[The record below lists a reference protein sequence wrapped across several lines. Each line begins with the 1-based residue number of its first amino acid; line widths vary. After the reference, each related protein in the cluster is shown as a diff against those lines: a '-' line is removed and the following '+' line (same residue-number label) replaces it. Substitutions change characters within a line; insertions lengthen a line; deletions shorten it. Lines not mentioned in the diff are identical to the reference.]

1 MACYGP
7 TKRGFLMLCD
17 TSFVRRLKFQFRVKN
32 SGRWQ
37 GKTVMSLGFLLCL
50 SVSPSHADVPPEQIG
65 RLQKD
70 LTPLGSE
77 RGGNADG
84 SIPAW
89 TGGLSSPPSGIGYER
104 GKHLPDPFAAD
115 KPLLRVT
122 GDNAGVYDAF
132 ITRGQKALLE
142 RHDSYFMDIY
152 PTRRSC
158 AQPAHVYKAAARNAE
173 VGELV
178 AGGNGVAKAIMA
190 SPFPIPNN
198 GLEIVWNH
206 TLRYRGYKLQRQFTA
221 IPVNQSGDY
230 YEITVHDD
238 AILRWSDPQ
247 KNSAEELDNIS
258 ILYLLQ
264 TKAPARSAGYVVLV
278 QESLNM
284 SVEARRAWTYS
295 PGTRRV
301 RRAPTI
307 AYDNPGTNSD
317 GITTSD
323 SFGGFNGAPDRF
335 DWTMRGRS
343 EKFIVYNN
351 FRRVLT
357 PYAEMIGKRHIN
369 QEVMRYEKHRVWE
382 VEGNLKDNF
391 RHVYSR
397 RVFYI
402 DEDTKGIVATEIY
415 DGRGELWRVQELGG
429 GVQYELPLCG
439 GSGDTV
445 YDLVVGRYL
454 MLGLINEEKPIN
466 FDASHLDA
474 DRYTPANIR
483 RLGR

>member
-1 MACYGP
+1 M
-7 TKRGFLMLCD
+7 
-17 TSFVRRLKFQFRVKN
+17 SVVKN
-32 SGRWQ
+32 LFSYSEGAAGFRRTNRAAFALKLGAALGAAVVLVSG
-37 GKTVMSLGFLLCL
+37 LA
-50 SVSPSHADVPPEQIG
+50 HAKVPPSQIE
-65 RLQKD
+65 RLDKD

-89 TGGLSSPPSGIGYER
+89 SGGITAPPQGIGYEK

-115 KPLLRVT
+115 KPLFRVT
-122 GDNAGVYDAF
+122 GQNTAQYDRF

-142 RHDSYFMDIY
+142 RHDSYFLDVY
-152 PTRRSC
+152 PSRRSC
-158 AQPAHVYKAAARNAE
+158 AQPDFVYKAAKNNAAI
-173 VGELV
+173 GELV
-178 AGGNGVAKAIMA
+178 AEGNGVAKAIMA

-247 KNSAEELDNIS
+247 KRAAEDLDNIS

-284 SVEARRAWTYS
+284 AIEARKAWTYS

-343 EKFIVYNN
+343 EKFIAYNN

-357 PYAEMIGKRHIN
+357 PYKDLVGKNHIN
-369 QEVMRYEKHRVWE
+369 QDYMRYEKHRVWE
-382 VEGNLKDNF
+382 VVGNLKSNF
-391 RHVYSR
+391 RHVYSQ

-402 DEDTKGIVATEIY
+402 DEDTKGIVATEIF

-445 YDLVVGRYL
+445 YDLAVGRYL
-454 MLGLINEEKPIN
+454 MLGLINEEKPID

-474 DRYTPANIR
+474 NRYTPANIR

>member
-1 MACYGP
+1 MSFRKSFLTLSLSALMA
-7 TKRGFLMLCD
+7 TAQAK
-17 TSFVRRLKFQFRVKN
+17 
-32 SGRWQ
+32 
-37 GKTVMSLGFLLCL
+37 
-50 SVSPSHADVPPEQIG
+50 VPPEQMA
-65 RLQKD
+65 RLDQD

-77 RGGNADG
+77 RGANKDG

-89 TGGLSSPPSGIGYER
+89 TGGLTGPPEGIGYEK
-104 GKHLPDPFAAD
+104 GKHLPDPFSAD
-115 KPLLRVT
+115 QPLFRVT
-122 GDNAGVYDAF
+122 GANAGDYDQF
-132 ITRGQKALLE
+132 ITRGQRAMLE
-142 RHDSYFMDIY
+142 RHDTYFLDVY

-158 AQPAHVYKAAARNAE
+158 ALPDFVYKAARNNALI
-173 VGELV
+173 GELV
-178 AGGNGVAKAIMA
+178 SDGNGVAKAIMA

-198 GLEIVWNH
+198 GLELVWNH

-230 YEITVHDD
+230 YQITVHDD

-247 KNSAEELDNIS
+247 KRNAEELDNIS
-258 ILYLLQ
+258 IYYLLQ

-335 DWTMRGRS
+335 DWTARGRS
-343 EKFIVYNN
+343 EKFIAYNN
-351 FRRVLT
+351 YRRVLT
-357 PYAEMIGKRHIN
+357 PYEQLVGKHHIN
-369 QEVMRYEKHRVWE
+369 QELMRYEKHRVWE

-415 DGRGELWRVQELGG
+415 DGRGQLWRVQELGG

-445 YDLVVGRYL
+445 YDLMVGRYL
-454 MLGLINEEKPIN
+454 MLGLINEEKPID
-466 FDASHLDA
+466 FDAKHLDA
-474 DRYTPANIR
+474 SRYTPANIR

>member
-1 MACYGP
+1 MKAFYTGVAVSLFVSGLMGP
-7 TKRGFLMLCD
+7 VAAK
-17 TSFVRRLKFQFRVKN
+17 
-32 SGRWQ
+32 
-37 GKTVMSLGFLLCL
+37 
-50 SVSPSHADVPPEQIG
+50 VPPEQVA
-65 RLQKD
+65 RLGDD
-70 LTPLGSE
+70 LTPMGSE
-77 RGGNADG
+77 KAGNADG

-89 TGGLSSPPSGIGYER
+89 TGGLTAPPEGIGYEK

-115 KPLLRVT
+115 KPLFRVDAT
-122 GDNAGVYDAF
+122 NVSQYDAF
-132 ITRGQKALLE
+132 ITRGQKALIE
-142 RHDSYFMDIY
+142 RHSTYFLDVY

-158 AQPAHVYKAAARNAE
+158 ALPEHVYRAAKKNAE
-173 VGELV
+173 IGELV
-178 AGGNGVAKAIMA
+178 ADGNGVAKAIMA

-198 GLEIVWNH
+198 GLEVVWNH
-206 TLRYRGYKLQRQFTA
+206 TLRYRGYKLQREFTA
-221 IPVNQSGDY
+221 IPVNQKGDY

-247 KNSAEELDNIS
+247 MSAAEDLDNIS

-284 SVEARRAWTYS
+284 AVEARKAWTYS

-323 SFGGFNGAPDRF
+323 SYGGYNGAPDRF
-335 DWTMRGRS
+335 DWTVRGRS
-343 EKFIVYNN
+343 EKFIAYNN
-351 FRRVLT
+351 YRRVLT
-357 PYAEMIGKRHIN
+357 PYEELVGEKHIN
-369 QEVMRYEKHRVWE
+369 QSTMRYEKHRVWE
-382 VEGNLKDNF
+382 VVGTLKPDF
-391 RHVYSR
+391 RHVYGR

-402 DEDTKGIVATEIY
+402 DEDTNGIVATEIY
-415 DGRGELWRVQELGG
+415 DGRGQLWRVQELGG

-454 MLGLINEEKPIN
+454 MIGLINEEKPIN
-466 FDASHLDA
+466 FDALHLDA
-474 DRYTPANIR
+474 TRYTPANIR

>member
-1 MACYGP
+1 MTYKGLVA
-7 TKRGFLMLCD
+7 
-17 TSFVRRLKFQFRVKN
+17 
-32 SGRWQ
+32 
-37 GKTVMSLGFLLCL
+37 LGVALAVGLAP
-50 SVSPSHADVPPEQIG
+50 VAAKVPPEQVA
-65 RLQKD
+65 RLGDD
-70 LTPLGSE
+70 LTPMGSE
-77 RGGNADG
+77 KGGNKDG
-84 SIPAW
+84 SIPTW
-89 TGGLSSPPSGIGYER
+89 KGGITAPPEGIGYEK

-115 KPLLRVT
+115 KPLFRV
-122 GDNAGVYDAF
+122 DAGNVAEYDDF
-132 ITRGQKALLE
+132 VTRGQKALIE
-142 RHDSYFMDIY
+142 RHSTYFLDVY

-158 AQPAHVYKAAARNAE
+158 ALPEHVYKAAIKNAE
-173 VGELV
+173 IGELV
-178 AGGNGVAKAIMA
+178 AEGNGVAKAIMA

-198 GLEIVWNH
+198 GLEVVWNH
-206 TLRYRGYKLQRQFTA
+206 TLRYRGFKLQRQFTA
-221 IPVNQSGDY
+221 IPVNQSGDH

-247 KNSAEELDNIS
+247 MGAAEDLDNIS

-264 TKAPARSAGYVVLV
+264 TQSPARSAGYVVLV

-284 SVEARRAWTYS
+284 AVEARKAWTYS

-323 SFGGFNGAPDRF
+323 SFGGYNGAPDRF
-335 DWTMRGRS
+335 DWTVRGIS
-343 EKFIVYNN
+343 EKFIPYNN

-357 PYAEMIGKRHIN
+357 PYKELIGEKHIN

-382 VEGNLKDNF
+382 VVGTLKPEY
-391 RHVYSR
+391 RHVYGR

-415 DGRGELWRVQELGG
+415 DGRGQLWRVQELGG

-454 MLGLINEEKPIN
+454 MLGLINEEKPID
-466 FDASHLDA
+466 FDASHLDPK
-474 DRYTPANIR
+474 RYTPSNIR

>member
-1 MACYGP
+1 
-7 TKRGFLMLCD
+7 
-17 TSFVRRLKFQFRVKN
+17 
-32 SGRWQ
+32 
-37 GKTVMSLGFLLCL
+37 MSLRKSFLTL
-50 SVSPSHADVPPEQIG
+50 SLSALMATAQAKVPPEQMA
-65 RLQKD
+65 RLDQD

-77 RGGNADG
+77 RGANKDG

-89 TGGLSSPPSGIGYER
+89 TGGLTGPPEGIGYEK
-104 GKHLPDPFAAD
+104 GKHLPDPFSAD
-115 KPLLRVT
+115 QPLFRVS
-122 GDNAGVYDAF
+122 GANAGDYDQF
-132 ITRGQKALLE
+132 ITRGQRAMLE
-142 RHDSYFMDIY
+142 RHDTYFLDVY

-158 AQPAHVYKAAARNAE
+158 ALPDFVYKAARNNALI
-173 VGELV
+173 GELV
-178 AGGNGVAKAIMA
+178 SDGNGVARAIMA

-198 GLEIVWNH
+198 GLELVWNH

-230 YEITVHDD
+230 YQITVHDD

-247 KNSAEELDNIS
+247 KRNAEELDNIS
-258 ILYLLQ
+258 IYYLLQ

-335 DWTMRGRS
+335 DWTARGRS
-343 EKFIVYNN
+343 EKFIAYNN
-351 FRRVLT
+351 YRRVLT
-357 PYAEMIGKRHIN
+357 PYEQLVGKHHIN
-369 QEVMRYEKHRVWE
+369 QELMRYEKHRVWE

-415 DGRGELWRVQELGG
+415 DGRGQLWRVQELGG

-445 YDLVVGRYL
+445 YDLMVGRYL
-454 MLGLINEEKPIN
+454 MLGLINEEKPID
-466 FDASHLDA
+466 FDAKHLDA
-474 DRYTPANIR
+474 SRYTPANIR

>member
-1 MACYGP
+1 MAP
-7 TKRGFLMLCD
+7 FL
-17 TSFVRRLKFQFRVKN
+17 N
-32 SGRWQ
+32 G
-37 GKTVMSLGFLLCL
+37 
-50 SVSPSHADVPPEQIG
+50 
-65 RLQKD
+65 
-70 LTPLGSE
+70 
-77 RGGNADG
+77 
-84 SIPAW
+84 
-89 TGGLSSPPSGIGYER
+89 TGGLTTPPEGIGYEK
-104 GKHLPDPFAAD
+104 GKHLPDPFASD
-115 KPLLRVT
+115 KPLFRVT
-122 GDNAGVYDAF
+122 GGNAGDYDQF

-142 RHDSYFMDIY
+142 RHDSYFLDVY

-158 AQPAHVYKAAARNAE
+158 AHPEFVYKAARNNAL

-178 AGGNGVAKAIMA
+178 SDGNGVAKAIMA

-230 YEITVHDD
+230 YQITVHDD

-247 KNSAEELDNIS
+247 KRNAEELDNIS
-258 ILYLLQ
+258 IYYLLQ

-343 EKFIVYNN
+343 EKFIAYNN
-351 FRRVLT
+351 YRRVL
-357 PYAEMIGKRHIN
+357 PPMKN
-369 QEVMRYEKHRVWE
+369 W
-382 VEGNLKDNF
+382 L
-391 RHVYSR
+391 
-397 RVFYI
+397 
-402 DEDTKGIVATEIY
+402 
-415 DGRGELWRVQELGG
+415 
-429 GVQYELPLCG
+429 
-439 GSGDTV
+439 
-445 YDLVVGRYL
+445 
-454 MLGLINEEKPIN
+454 
-466 FDASHLDA
+466 
-474 DRYTPANIR
+474 ANIILIR
-483 RLGR
+483 N

>member
-1 MACYGP
+1 
-7 TKRGFLMLCD
+7 
-17 TSFVRRLKFQFRVKN
+17 
-32 SGRWQ
+32 
-37 GKTVMSLGFLLCL
+37 
-50 SVSPSHADVPPEQIG
+50 
-65 RLQKD
+65 
-70 LTPLGSE
+70 
-77 RGGNADG
+77 
-84 SIPAW
+84 
-89 TGGLSSPPSGIGYER
+89 
-104 GKHLPDPFAAD
+104 
-115 KPLLRVT
+115 
-122 GDNAGVYDAF
+122 
-132 ITRGQKALLE
+132 LE
-142 RHDSYFMDIY
+142 RHETYFLDVY
-152 PTRRSC
+152 PSRRSC
-158 AQPAHVYKAAARNAE
+158 AHPEHVYKAAVRNAE

-178 AGGNGVAKAIMA
+178 SEGNGVANAIMA

-221 IPVNQSGDY
+221 IPVNQNGDY

-247 KNSAEELDNIS
+247 KNNAEELDNIS

-335 DWTMRGRS
+335 NWTVRGRS
-343 EKFIVYNN
+343 EKFIAYNN
-351 FRRVLT
+351 YRRVLT
-357 PYAEMIGKRHIN
+357 PYAEMIGKHHIN

-391 RHVYSR
+391 RHVYAR

-415 DGRGELWRVQELGG
+415 DGRGDLWRVQELGG

-445 YDLVVGRYL
+445 YDLMVGRYL

-474 DRYTPANIR
+474 NRYTPANMR

>member
-1 MACYGP
+1 MSIYS
-7 TKRGFLMLCD
+7 GFLA
-17 TSFVRRLKFQFRVKN
+17 
-32 SGRWQ
+32 
-37 GKTVMSLGFLLCL
+37 LGLGALI
-50 SVSPSHADVPPEQIG
+50 VTAQAKVPPEQMA
-65 RLQKD
+65 RLDQD

-77 RGGNADG
+77 RGANKDG

-89 TGGLSSPPSGIGYER
+89 TGGLTSPPEGIGYEK

-122 GDNAGVYDAF
+122 GANAGDYDQF

-142 RHDSYFMDIY
+142 RHDSYFLDVY

-158 AQPAHVYKAAARNAE
+158 AHPDYVYKAARNNAL

-178 AGGNGVAKAIMA
+178 SDGNGVAKAIMA

-221 IPVNQSGDY
+221 IPVNQSGDFY
-230 YEITVHDD
+230 QITVHDD

-247 KNSAEELDNIS
+247 KRNAEELDNIS
-258 ILYLLQ
+258 IYYLLQ
-264 TKAPARSAGYVVLV
+264 TKAPARMAGYVVLV

-343 EKFIVYNN
+343 EKFIAYNN
-351 FRRVLT
+351 YRRVLV
-357 PYAEMIGKRHIN
+357 PYKEVVGKHHIN
-369 QEVMRYEKHRVWE
+369 QELMRYEKHRVWE

-415 DGRGELWRVQELGG
+415 DGRGQLWRVQELGG

-445 YDLVVGRYL
+445 YDLMVGRYL
-454 MLGLINEEKPIN
+454 MLGLINEEKPID
-466 FDASHLDA
+466 FDANHLDA
-474 DRYTPANIR
+474 NRYTPGNIR

>member
-1 MACYGP
+1 
-7 TKRGFLMLCD
+7 MLFV
-17 TSFVRRLKFQFRVKN
+17 TPFVRQSKCQTAVKN
-32 SGRWQ
+32 TGRWRT
-37 GKTVMSLGFLLCL
+37 KTVMSLGFLVGLA
-50 SVSPSHADVPPEQIG
+50 VSPSAADVPPEQIA

-77 RGGNADG
+77 RAGNADG

-89 TGGLSSPPSGIGYER
+89 TGGLSSPPAGIGYEK

-115 KPLLRVT
+115 KPLFRVS
-122 GDNAGVYDAF
+122 GSNAGDYDAF
-132 ITRGQKALLE
+132 ITRGQKALME
-142 RHDSYFMDIY
+142 RHDTYFMDIY
-152 PTRRSC
+152 PSRRSC
-158 AQPAHVYKAAARNAE
+158 AHPEHVYKAAVRNAE

-178 AGGNGVAKAIMA
+178 SDGNGVANAIMA

-206 TLRYRGYKLQRQFTA
+206 TLRYRGYKLQREFTA
-221 IPVNQSGDY
+221 IPVNQNGDY

-247 KNSAEELDNIS
+247 KNNAEELDNIS

-343 EKFIVYNN
+343 EKFIAYNN

-357 PYAEMIGKRHIN
+357 PYAEVVGKKHIN
-369 QEVMRYEKHRVWE
+369 QDVMRYEKHRVWE

-391 RHVYSR
+391 RHVYAR

-415 DGRGELWRVQELGG
+415 DGRGDLWRVQELGG

-439 GSGDTV
+439 NSGDTV
-445 YDLVVGRYL
+445 YDLMVGRYL

-466 FDASHLDA
+466 FDAKHLDA
-474 DRYTPANIR
+474 DRYTPSNIR

>member
-1 MACYGP
+1 MTYKGFVALGMALAVGLTP
-7 TKRGFLMLCD
+7 VAAK
-17 TSFVRRLKFQFRVKN
+17 
-32 SGRWQ
+32 
-37 GKTVMSLGFLLCL
+37 
-50 SVSPSHADVPPEQIG
+50 VPPEQVA
-65 RLQKD
+65 RLGDD
-70 LTPLGSE
+70 LTPMGSE
-77 RGGNADG
+77 KGGNKDG
-84 SIPAW
+84 SIPTW
-89 TGGLSSPPSGIGYER
+89 KGGIAAPPEGIGYEK

-115 KPLLRVT
+115 KPLFRV
-122 GDNAGVYDAF
+122 DASNVAEYDDF
-132 ITRGQKALLE
+132 VTRGQKALIE
-142 RHDSYFMDIY
+142 RHSTYFLDVY

-158 AQPAHVYKAAARNAE
+158 ALPSHVYKAARKNAE
-173 VGELV
+173 IGELV
-178 AGGNGVAKAIMA
+178 AEGNGVAKAIMA

-198 GLEIVWNH
+198 GLEVVWNH

-221 IPVNQSGDY
+221 IPVNQSGDH

-247 KNSAEELDNIS
+247 MGAAEDLDNIS

-264 TKAPARSAGYVVLV
+264 TKSPARSAGYVVLV
-278 QESLNM
+278 QETLNM
-284 SVEARRAWTYS
+284 AVEARRAWTYS

-335 DWTMRGRS
+335 DWMVRGIS
-343 EKFIVYNN
+343 EKFIPYNN
-351 FRRVLT
+351 YRRVLS
-357 PYAEMIGKRHIN
+357 PYKDLIGEKHIN

-382 VEGNLKDNF
+382 VVGTLKPEY
-391 RHVYSR
+391 RHVYGR

-415 DGRGELWRVQELGG
+415 DGRGQLWRVQELGG

-454 MLGLINEEKPIN
+454 MLGLINEEKPID

-474 DRYTPANIR
+474 NRYTPSNIR

>member
-1 MACYGP
+1 
-7 TKRGFLMLCD
+7 MLFV
-17 TSFVRRLKFQFRVKN
+17 TPFVRQSKCQTAVKN
-32 SGRWQ
+32 TGRWRT
-37 GKTVMSLGFLLCL
+37 KTVMSLGFLVGLA
-50 SVSPSHADVPPEQIG
+50 VSPSAADVPPEQIA

-77 RGGNADG
+77 RAGNADG

-89 TGGLSSPPSGIGYER
+89 TGGLSSPPAGIGYEK

-115 KPLLRVT
+115 KPLFRVS
-122 GDNAGVYDAF
+122 GSNAGDYDAF
-132 ITRGQKALLE
+132 ITRGQKALME
-142 RHDSYFMDIY
+142 RHETYFMDIY
-152 PTRRSC
+152 PSRRSC
-158 AQPAHVYKAAARNAE
+158 AHPEHVYKAAVRNAE

-178 AGGNGVAKAIMA
+178 SDGNGVANAIMA

-206 TLRYRGYKLQRQFTA
+206 TLRYRGYKLQREFTA
-221 IPVNQSGDY
+221 IPVNQNGDY

-247 KNSAEELDNIS
+247 KNNAEELDNIS

-278 QESLNM
+278 QESLDM

-343 EKFIVYNN
+343 EKFIAYNN

-357 PYAEMIGKRHIN
+357 PYAEVVGKKHIN
-369 QEVMRYEKHRVWE
+369 QNVMRYEKHRVWE

-391 RHVYSR
+391 RHVYAR

-415 DGRGELWRVQELGG
+415 DGRGDLWRVQELGG

-439 GSGDTV
+439 NSGDTV
-445 YDLVVGRYL
+445 YDLMVGRYL

-466 FDASHLDA
+466 FDAKHLDA
-474 DRYTPANIR
+474 DRYTPSNIR

>member
-1 MACYGP
+1 MFFR
-7 TKRGFLMLCD
+7 KSFLTL
-17 TSFVRRLKFQFRVKN
+17 S
-32 SGRWQ
+32 
-37 GKTVMSLGFLLCL
+37 L
-50 SVSPSHADVPPEQIG
+50 SVFMATAQAKVPPEQMA
-65 RLQKD
+65 RLDQD

-77 RGGNADG
+77 RGANKDG
-84 SIPAW
+84 SIPEW
-89 TGGLSSPPSGIGYER
+89 SGGLTSPPEGIGYEK

-115 KPLLRVT
+115 RPLFRVT
-122 GDNAGVYDAF
+122 GANASEYDQF

-142 RHDSYFMDIY
+142 RHDSYFLDVY

-158 AQPAHVYKAAARNAE
+158 AHPEFVYKAARNNAL

-178 AGGNGVAKAIMA
+178 SDGNGVAKAIMA

-230 YEITVHDD
+230 YQITVHDD

-247 KNSAEELDNIS
+247 KRNAEELDNIS
-258 ILYLLQ
+258 IYYLLQ

-343 EKFIVYNN
+343 EKFIAYNN
-351 FRRVLT
+351 YRRVLA
-357 PYAEMIGKRHIN
+357 PYNELVGKKHVN
-369 QEVMRYEKHRVWE
+369 QELMRYEKHRVWE
-382 VEGNLKDNF
+382 VEGNLKENF

-415 DGRGELWRVQELGG
+415 DGRGQLWRVQELGG

-445 YDLVVGRYL
+445 YDLMVGRYL
-454 MLGLINEEKPIN
+454 MLGLINEEKPID

-474 DRYTPANIR
+474 NRYTPSNIR

>member
-1 MACYGP
+1 MSFFKCQKLQTQAACPSRSSVNWVLLFALLFGAQNIPALAEVP
-7 TKRGFLMLCD
+7 TEQIA
-17 TSFVRRLKFQFRVKN
+17 RLKQ
-32 SGRWQ
+32 
-37 GKTVMSLGFLLCL
+37 
-50 SVSPSHADVPPEQIG
+50 
-65 RLQKD
+65 D

-77 RGGNADG
+77 RAGNSDG

-89 TGGLSSPPSGIGYER
+89 TGGISSPPEGIGYEKGR
-104 GKHLPDPFAAD
+104 HLPDPFAD
-115 KPLLRVT
+115 DSRIIRVT
-122 GDNAGVYDAF
+122 GANAHDYDGF
-132 ITRGQKALLE
+132 ITRGQKALME
-142 RHDSYFMDIY
+142 RHDTYFLDVY

-158 AQPAHVYKAAARNAE
+158 ALPEHVYKAAARNAE
-173 VGELV
+173 VGKLV
-178 AGGNGVAKAIMA
+178 AQGNGVANAIMA

-206 TLRYRGYKLQRQFTA
+206 TLRYRGYKLQREFTA
-221 IPVNQSGDY
+221 IPVNQNGDY

-284 SVEARRAWTYS
+284 SVEARKAWTYS

-335 DWTMRGRS
+335 DWTVRGRS
-343 EKFIVYNN
+343 EKFIAYNN

-357 PYAEMIGKRHIN
+357 PYAEITGKNHIN
-369 QEVMRYEKHRVWE
+369 QEFMRYEKHRVWE

-391 RHVYSR
+391 RHVYAR

-415 DGRGELWRVQELGG
+415 DGRGDLWRVQELGG

-439 GSGDTV
+439 SSGDTV
-445 YDLVVGRYL
+445 YDLMVGRYL
-454 MLGLINEEKPIN
+454 MVGLINEEKPIN

>member
-1 MACYGP
+1 
-7 TKRGFLMLCD
+7 MLFVEP
-17 TSFVRRLKFQFRVKN
+17 FVRQLKCQFAVKKT
-32 SGRWQ
+32 GRWLA
-37 GKTVMSLGFLLCL
+37 KTVMSLSLLL
-50 SVSPSHADVPPEQIG
+50 GLAISSSRADVPPEQIA

-89 TGGLSSPPSGIGYER
+89 TGGLSSPPAGIGYEK

-142 RHDSYFMDIY
+142 RHDSYFMDVY

-173 VGELV
+173 IGELV

-357 PYAEMIGKRHIN
+357 PYVEMIGKRHIN

>member
-1 MACYGP
+1 
-7 TKRGFLMLCD
+7 
-17 TSFVRRLKFQFRVKN
+17 
-32 SGRWQ
+32 
-37 GKTVMSLGFLLCL
+37 MSLDRRFLALGL
-50 SVSPSHADVPPEQIG
+50 GALIATAQAKVPPEQMA
-65 RLQKD
+65 RLDQD

-77 RGGNADG
+77 RGANKDG

-89 TGGLSSPPSGIGYER
+89 TGGITSPPEGIGYEK

-115 KPLLRVT
+115 KPLFRVT
-122 GDNAGVYDAF
+122 GANAGEYDQF

-142 RHDSYFMDIY
+142 RHESYFMDIY

-158 AQPAHVYKAAARNAE
+158 ALPEYVYKAAQNNAL

-178 AGGNGVAKAIMA
+178 SDGNGVAKAIMA

-230 YEITVHDD
+230 YKITVHDD

-247 KNSAEELDNIS
+247 KRNAEELDNIS
-258 ILYLLQ
+258 IYYLLQ

-335 DWTMRGRS
+335 NWTMRGRS
-343 EKFIVYNN
+343 EKFVAYNN
-351 FRRVLT
+351 YRRVLV
-357 PYAEMIGKRHIN
+357 PYKQLVGKHHIN
-369 QEVMRYEKHRVWE
+369 QEFMRYEKHRVWE

-415 DGRGELWRVQELGG
+415 DGRGQLWRVQELGG

-439 GSGDTV
+439 GSGDTI
-445 YDLVVGRYL
+445 YDLMVGRYL
-454 MLGLINEEKPIN
+454 MVGLINEEKPID

-474 DRYTPANIR
+474 GRYTPSNIR

>member
-1 MACYGP
+1 ME
-7 TKRGFLMLCD
+7 
-17 TSFVRRLKFQFRVKN
+17 SFMQRI
-32 SGRWQ
+32 S
-37 GKTVMSLGFLLCL
+37 SIA
-50 SVSPSHADVPPEQIG
+50 SVTAICATLILPANAKVPPEQAA
-65 RLQKD
+65 RLGTD

-77 RGGNADG
+77 RAGNADG

-89 TGGLSSPPSGIGYER
+89 TGGITSPPEGIGYEK

-115 KPLLRVT
+115 KPLVRINA
-122 GDNAGVYDAF
+122 DNMDDHDAF
-132 ITRGQKALLE
+132 LTRGQKALMAQYG
-142 RHDSYFMDIY
+142 SYFMDVY

-158 AQPAHVYKAAARNAE
+158 AQPVFVYDAAKRNAGI
-173 VGELV
+173 GELV
-178 AGGNGVAKAIMA
+178 ADGNGVAKAIMA

-198 GLEIVWNH
+198 ALEIVWNH

-221 IPVNQSGDY
+221 VPVNQNGDY

-247 KNSAEELDNIS
+247 KRAAEELDNIS
-258 ILYLLQ
+258 IYYLLQ

-284 SVEARRAWTYS
+284 LVEARRAWTYS

-335 DWTMRGRS
+335 NWTVRGRS
-343 EKFIVYNN
+343 EKYIAYNN
-351 FRRVLT
+351 FRKTLT
-357 PYAEMIGKRHIN
+357 PLKQLVGKQHIN
-369 QEVMRYEKHRVWE
+369 PEFMRYEKHRVWE
-382 VEGNLKDNF
+382 VVGTLKENF
-391 RHVYSR
+391 RHVYGR

-415 DGRGELWRVQELGG
+415 DGRGQLWRVQELGG

-439 GSGDTV
+439 GGGDAV

-454 MLGLINEEKPIN
+454 LLGMTNEEKPID

-474 DRYTPANIR
+474 NRYTPANIR

>member
-1 MACYGP
+1 MSQA
-7 TKRGFLMLCD
+7 RSASALALLSAAFLALPM
-17 TSFVRRLKFQFRVKN
+17 
-32 SGRWQ
+32 
-37 GKTVMSLGFLLCL
+37 MS
-50 SVSPSHADVPPEQIG
+50 AQAKVPPEQTA
-65 RLQKD
+65 RLNRD

-77 RGGNADG
+77 RAGNADG

-89 TGGLSSPPSGIGYER
+89 TGGMSSPPKGIGYEK
-104 GKHLPDPFAAD
+104 GKHLPDPFFAD
-115 KPLLRVT
+115 KPLFRVDGT
-122 GDNAGVYDAF
+122 NTDKYDAF
-132 ITRGQKALLE
+132 ITRGQKALME
-142 RHDSYFMDIY
+142 RHSTYFMDVY

-158 AQPAHVYKAAARNAE
+158 AQPEHVYKAAVKNSAT
-173 VGELV
+173 GELV
-178 AGGNGVAKAIMA
+178 AEGNGVAQAIMA

-198 GLEIVWNH
+198 GLELVWNH

-247 KNSAEELDNIS
+247 MSDAKDLENVS

-264 TKAPARSAGYVVLV
+264 TKSPARSAGYVVLV
-278 QESLNM
+278 QETLNM
-284 SVEARRAWTYS
+284 AIESRRAWTYS

-323 SFGGFNGAPDRF
+323 SFGGYNGAPDRF
-335 DWTMRGRS
+335 NWTVRGRS
-343 EKFIVYNN
+343 EKFIAYNN

-357 PYAEMIGKRHIN
+357 PYKELISKNHIN
-369 QEVMRYEKHRVWE
+369 QEHMRYEKHRVWE
-382 VEGNLKDNF
+382 VSGKLKPKF
-391 RHVYSR
+391 RHVYAE

-402 DEDTKGIVATEIY
+402 DEDTKSIVATEIY
-415 DGRGELWRVQELGG
+415 DGRGQLWRVQELGG

-454 MLGLINEEKPIN
+454 MLGLVNEEKPVD
-466 FDASHLDA
+466 FDAQHLDA
-474 DRYTPANIR
+474 NRYTPANIR

>member
-1 MACYGP
+1 MSFRKSFLTLSLSALMA
-7 TKRGFLMLCD
+7 TAQAK
-17 TSFVRRLKFQFRVKN
+17 
-32 SGRWQ
+32 
-37 GKTVMSLGFLLCL
+37 
-50 SVSPSHADVPPEQIG
+50 VPPEQMA
-65 RLQKD
+65 RLDQD

-77 RGGNADG
+77 RGANKDG

-89 TGGLSSPPSGIGYER
+89 TGGLTKPPEGIGYEK
-104 GKHLPDPFAAD
+104 GKHLPDPFSAD
-115 KPLLRVT
+115 QPLFRVT
-122 GDNAGVYDAF
+122 GANAGDYDQF
-132 ITRGQKALLE
+132 ITRGQRAMLE
-142 RHDSYFMDIY
+142 RHDTYFLDVY

-158 AQPAHVYKAAARNAE
+158 ALPDFVYKAARNNALI
-173 VGELV
+173 GELV
-178 AGGNGVAKAIMA
+178 SDGNGVAKAIMA

-198 GLEIVWNH
+198 GLELVWNH

-230 YEITVHDD
+230 YQITVHDD

-247 KNSAEELDNIS
+247 KRNAEELDNIS
-258 ILYLLQ
+258 IYYLLQ

-335 DWTMRGRS
+335 DWTARGRS
-343 EKFIVYNN
+343 EKFIAYNN
-351 FRRVLT
+351 YRRVLT
-357 PYAEMIGKRHIN
+357 PYEQLVGKHHIN
-369 QEVMRYEKHRVWE
+369 QELMRYEKHRVWE

-415 DGRGELWRVQELGG
+415 DGRGQLWRVQELGG

-445 YDLVVGRYL
+445 YDLMVGRYL
-454 MLGLINEEKPIN
+454 MLGLINEEKPID
-466 FDASHLDA
+466 FDAKHLDA
-474 DRYTPANIR
+474 SRYTPANIR

>member
-1 MACYGP
+1 MF
-7 TKRGFLMLCD
+7 R
-17 TSFVRRLKFQFRVKN
+17 TSTTIASFKLA
-32 SGRWQ
+32 
-37 GKTVMSLGFLLCL
+37 LIAAL
-50 SVSPSHADVPPEQIG
+50 SVSLSAGSALALVPEEQQA
-65 RLQKD
+65 RLDGD

-77 RGGNADG
+77 RAGNADG
-84 SIPAW
+84 TIPAW
-89 TGGLSSPPSGIGYER
+89 TGGLTSPPEGIGYEK
-104 GKHLPDPFAAD
+104 GKHLPDPFAGDRVLFTVNAKNAD
-115 KPLLRVT
+115 Q
-122 GDNAGVYDAF
+122 YDDY
-132 ITRGQKALLE
+132 ITRGQRALME
-142 RHDSYFMDIY
+142 RHDSYFMNVY
-152 PTRRSC
+152 PSQRSC
-158 AQPAHVYKAAARNAE
+158 AHPKHVYTAARRNTA

-178 AGGNGVAKAIMA
+178 ADGNGVAKAIMA

-206 TLRYRGYKLQRQFTA
+206 TLRYRGHKLQRQFTA
-221 IPVNQSGDY
+221 IPVNQRGDFF
-230 YEITVHDD
+230 EITGHDD

-247 KNSAEELDNIS
+247 FTAAEELDNIS

-264 TKAPARSAGYVVLV
+264 TKSPARMAGYVVLV

-284 SVEARRAWTYS
+284 AVEARKAWVYS
-295 PGTRRV
+295 PGLRRV

-335 DWTMRGRS
+335 SWTVRGRS
-343 EKFIVYNN
+343 EKFIAYNN
-351 FRRVLT
+351 FRRVLK
-357 PYAEMIGKRHIN
+357 PYSELVAEKHIN
-369 QEVMRYEKHRVWE
+369 QSVMRYERHRVWE
-382 VEGNLKDNF
+382 VVGNLKEEF
-391 RHVYSR
+391 RHIYAK

-415 DGRGELWRVQELGG
+415 DGRQQLWRVQELGG

-445 YDLVVGRYL
+445 YDLQVGRYL
-454 MLGLINEEKPIN
+454 MVGLINEEDPIDFN
-466 FDASHLDA
+466 AAHLDSQ
-474 DRYTPANIR
+474 RYTPGNIR

>member
-1 MACYGP
+1 
-7 TKRGFLMLCD
+7 
-17 TSFVRRLKFQFRVKN
+17 
-32 SGRWQ
+32 
-37 GKTVMSLGFLLCL
+37 MSIKKL
-50 SVSPSHADVPPEQIG
+50 SVILNMMVVCGIAYAKVPPEQMA
-65 RLQKD
+65 RLDQD

-77 RGGNADG
+77 RGANRDG
-84 SIPAW
+84 SIPEW
-89 TGGLSSPPSGIGYER
+89 KGGLTAPPEGIGYEK
-104 GKHLPDPFAAD
+104 GKHLPAPFASD
-115 KPLLRVT
+115 EPLFRVT
-122 GDNAGVYDAF
+122 GGNADDYDQF
-132 ITRGQKALLE
+132 ITRGQRALLE
-142 RHDSYFMDIY
+142 RHDSYFLDVY

-158 AQPAHVYKAAARNAE
+158 AHPEFVYKAARNNAL

-178 AGGNGVAKAIMA
+178 SDGNGVAKAIMA

-230 YEITVHDD
+230 YQITVHDD

-247 KNSAEELDNIS
+247 KRNAEELDNIS
-258 ILYLLQ
+258 IYYLLQ

-343 EKFIVYNN
+343 EKFIAYNN
-351 FRRVLT
+351 YRRVLA
-357 PYAEMIGKRHIN
+357 PYEELVGKKHVN
-369 QEVMRYEKHRVWE
+369 QELMRYEKHRVWE
-382 VEGNLKDNF
+382 VEGNLKESF

-415 DGRGELWRVQELGG
+415 DGRGQLWRVQELGG

-445 YDLVVGRYL
+445 YDLMVGRYL
-454 MLGLINEEKPIN
+454 MLGLINEEKPID
-466 FDASHLDA
+466 FDAQHLDA
-474 DRYTPANIR
+474 SRYTPSNIR

>member
-1 MACYGP
+1 
-7 TKRGFLMLCD
+7 
-17 TSFVRRLKFQFRVKN
+17 
-32 SGRWQ
+32 
-37 GKTVMSLGFLLCL
+37 MSIKKL
-50 SVSPSHADVPPEQIG
+50 SVILNMMVVCGIAYAKVPPEQMA
-65 RLQKD
+65 RLDQD

-77 RGGNADG
+77 RGANRDG
-84 SIPAW
+84 SIPEW
-89 TGGLSSPPSGIGYER
+89 KGGLTAPPEGIGYEK
-104 GKHLPDPFAAD
+104 GKHLPDPFASD
-115 KPLLRVT
+115 EPLFRVT
-122 GDNAGVYDAF
+122 GGNADDYDQF
-132 ITRGQKALLE
+132 ITRGQRALLE
-142 RHDSYFMDIY
+142 RHDSYFLDVY

-158 AQPAHVYKAAARNAE
+158 AHPEFVYKAARNNAL

-178 AGGNGVAKAIMA
+178 SDGNGVAKAIMA

-230 YEITVHDD
+230 YQITVHDD

-247 KNSAEELDNIS
+247 KRNAEELDNIS
-258 ILYLLQ
+258 IYYLLQ

-343 EKFIVYNN
+343 EKFVAYNN
-351 FRRVLT
+351 YRRVLA
-357 PYAEMIGKRHIN
+357 PYEELVGKKHVN
-369 QEVMRYEKHRVWE
+369 QELMRYEKHRVWE
-382 VEGNLKDNF
+382 VEGNLKESF
-391 RHVYSR
+391 RHVYLR

-415 DGRGELWRVQELGG
+415 DGRGQLWRVQELGG

-445 YDLVVGRYL
+445 YDLMVGRYL
-454 MLGLINEEKPIN
+454 MLGLINEEKPID
-466 FDASHLDA
+466 FDAQHLDA
-474 DRYTPANIR
+474 SRYTPSNIR

>member
-1 MACYGP
+1 
-7 TKRGFLMLCD
+7 
-17 TSFVRRLKFQFRVKN
+17 
-32 SGRWQ
+32 
-37 GKTVMSLGFLLCL
+37 MSLHKVFFAAVLL
-50 SVSPSHADVPPEQIG
+50 VSTGAAQAKVPPEQMA
-65 RLQKD
+65 RLDQD

-77 RGGNADG
+77 RGANKDG

-89 TGGLSSPPSGIGYER
+89 TGGLTSPPDGIGYEK

-115 KPLLRVT
+115 KPLFRVT
-122 GDNAGVYDAF
+122 GANAGEYDRF

-142 RHDSYFMDIY
+142 RHDSYFMDVY
-152 PTRRSC
+152 PSRRSC
-158 AQPAHVYKAAARNAE
+158 AQPEFVYKAARNNAL

-178 AGGNGVAKAIMA
+178 ADGNGVAKAIMA

-230 YEITVHDD
+230 YQITVHDD

-247 KNSAEELDNIS
+247 KRNAEELDNIS
-258 ILYLLQ
+258 IYYLLQ

-335 DWTMRGRS
+335 NWTVRGRS
-343 EKFIVYNN
+343 EKFIAYNN
-351 FRRVLT
+351 YRRVLV
-357 PYAEMIGKRHIN
+357 PYDELVGKHHIN
-369 QEVMRYEKHRVWE
+369 QAVMRYEKHRVWE
-382 VEGNLKDNF
+382 VEGKLKENF
-391 RHVYSR
+391 RHIYAR

-415 DGRGELWRVQELGG
+415 DGRGQLWRVQELGG

-445 YDLVVGRYL
+445 YDLMVGRYL
-454 MLGLINEEKPIN
+454 MLGLINEEKPID
-466 FDASHLDA
+466 FDAKHLDA
-474 DRYTPANIR
+474 NRYTPASIR